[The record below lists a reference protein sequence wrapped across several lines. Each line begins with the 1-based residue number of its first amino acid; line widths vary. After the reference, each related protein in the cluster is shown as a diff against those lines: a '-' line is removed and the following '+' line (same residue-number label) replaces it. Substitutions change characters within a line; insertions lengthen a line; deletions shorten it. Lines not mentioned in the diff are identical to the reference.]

1 MSLRTRLFLIL
12 ILSTGLIW
20 VSAMVWINSS
30 TRAQVQTVL
39 DARLE
44 ESANML
50 GSLIREGGLTFT
62 EPFVPKV
69 TSLGSDG
76 LNRQLYC
83 QVWSLRGEL
92 VGASA
97 GAPDDKLAQAPGLAT
112 SIIDGEQ
119 WRVFTA
125 VHPELGL
132 RIMVGDRMT
141 VRDSLVS
148 DVMRGFVWPALVVI
162 PALTLLIWMV
172 LGRGLSPLAN
182 LESALRARGPDDLSP
197 LPAARDPREIR
208 PIRRALNQMFEKLDH
223 VRRTERDFTAFA
235 AHELKTPLAG
245 MRMQAQ
251 IARRAPDEASR
262 NRALEAIETSVDR
275 SDRMVRQ
282 LLDLTAIDYE
292 AADPDPL
299 APSALLDEAAANVDL
314 QAQAAKVTVLTVTD
328 SLPMIHIP
336 RVLIQSALRNLVENA
351 IQHSPSGG
359 TVALSA
365 RHEGDWI
372 VFSVRDEG
380 LGIDPAHRDRVT
392 ERFWRGP
399 GTMSHGSGL
408 GLSIVAAAVQRMSGR
423 LTFGSGHGGQDVQIR
438 VPLSPN

>member
-1 MSLRTRLFLIL
+1 MSLRTRLSLIL

-50 GSLIREGGLTFT
+50 GSLIREGGVTFT
-62 EPFVPKV
+62 EPFVLED
-69 TSLGSDG
+69 TSAGGDDP
-76 LNRQLYC
+76 NRLLYC

-97 GAPDDKLAQAPGLAT
+97 GAPNDKLAQTPGLVT
-112 SIIDGEQ
+112 SIIDGEP

-125 VHPELGL
+125 VNSELGL
-132 RIMVGDRMT
+132 RIMVGDRIT

-148 DVMRGFVWPALVVI
+148 DVMRGLVWPALVVI
-162 PALTLLIWMV
+162 PALTLLIWVV
-172 LGRGLSPLAN
+172 LGRGLSPLAK

-282 LLDLTAIDYE
+282 LLDLTFIDYE

-299 APSALLDEAAANVDL
+299 VPSALLDEAAANADL
-314 QAQAAKVTVLTVTD
+314 QAQAAKVTVLTVTH
-328 SLPMIHIP
+328 SLPMVHIP
-336 RVLIQSALRNLVENA
+336 KVLIQSALRNLVENA
-351 IQHSPSGG
+351 IQHSPGGG
-359 TVALSA
+359 TVTLSA
-365 RHEGDWI
+365 RHEGEWI

-399 GTMSHGSGL
+399 GTMSQGSGL

-423 LTFGSGHGGQDVQIR
+423 LTFGSSQEGQEVRIH
-438 VPLSPN
+438 VPLSPD

>member
-1 MSLRTRLFLIL
+1 
-12 ILSTGLIW
+12 
-20 VSAMVWINSS
+20 
-30 TRAQVQTVL
+30 
-39 DARLE
+39 
-44 ESANML
+44 
-50 GSLIREGGLTFT
+50 
-62 EPFVPKV
+62 
-69 TSLGSDG
+69 
-76 LNRQLYC
+76 
-83 QVWSLRGEL
+83 
-92 VGASA
+92 
-97 GAPDDKLAQAPGLAT
+97 
-112 SIIDGEQ
+112 
-119 WRVFTA
+119 
-125 VHPELGL
+125 
-132 RIMVGDRMT
+132 
-141 VRDSLVS
+141 
-148 DVMRGFVWPALVVI
+148 
-162 PALTLLIWMV
+162 
-172 LGRGLSPLAN
+172 
-182 LESALRARGPDDLSP
+182 
-197 LPAARDPREIR
+197 
-208 PIRRALNQMFEKLDH
+208 MFDKLDH

-299 APSALLDEAAANVDL
+299 APSALLDEAAANADL
-314 QAQAAKVTVLTVTD
+314 QAQAAKVTVLTVTN

-351 IQHSPSGG
+351 IQHSPGGG
-359 TVALSA
+359 TVTLSA

-380 LGIDPAHRDRVT
+380 IGIDPAHRDQVT

-399 GTMSHGSGL
+399 GSMSQGSGL

-423 LTFGSGHGGQDVQIR
+423 LTFGSAQGGQDVQIR
-438 VPLSPN
+438 LPLSPN